1 VSVDGR
7 GGGAPGDHD
16 VKTTFVG
23 EAEISK
29 EAWST
34 KHQGRK
40 EMEINRDS
48 RASKTGAFLLRYFL
62 NPSFM
67 CCGNKAVFFCL

>member
-7 GGGAPGDHD
+7 GGGAPGAHD

-29 EAWST
+29 EAW
-34 KHQGRK
+34 
-40 EMEINRDS
+40 
-48 RASKTGAFLLRYFL
+48 
-62 NPSFM
+62 
-67 CCGNKAVFFCL
+67 